1 MSHTS
6 AAHKPV
12 VRQVIPLHK
21 LGIAPNNAEKPKPKP
36 EAAAAASAHLAASSV
51 RSGLNFG
58 ASLCSMD
65 PGHPSFR
72 EPLNDEWVIG
82 LYREKDGTTSPILLW
97 ADPKVDLLWDPSA
110 RTHVNPPGSYLL
122 LPRQPK
128 IDGRTGHPI
137 IDGAVCPY

>member
-21 LGIAPNNAEKPKPKP
+21 LGIVLNNAERTKPKP
-36 EAAAAASAHLAASSV
+36 EAAAPANTHPATPSV
-51 RSGLNFG
+51 QSGLNFG

-65 PGHPSFR
+65 PRHPSFR
-72 EPLNDEWVIG
+72 EPVNDEWVIG
-82 LYREKDGTTSPILLW
+82 LYRRNDGTICPILLW
-97 ADPKVDLLWDPSA
+97 ADPKVDLFWDPSA

-122 LPRQPK
+122 LSRQPQ

-137 IDGAVCPY
+137 IDGVVCPY

>member
-21 LGIAPNNAEKPKPKP
+21 LGIALNIAEKPKPKP
-36 EAAAAASAHLAASSV
+36 AVEAPEGTQPAAPSV
-51 RSGLNFG
+51 QIGLNFG

-65 PGHPSFR
+65 PRHPSFR
-72 EPLNDEWVIG
+72 EPVNDEWVIG
-82 LYREKDGTTSPILLW
+82 LYWENDGTTCPILLW
-97 ADPKVDLLWDPSA
+97 ADPKIDLFWDPSL
-110 RTHVNPPGSYLL
+110 RQHVKPPGSYLL
-122 LPRQPK
+122 LEHQPQ